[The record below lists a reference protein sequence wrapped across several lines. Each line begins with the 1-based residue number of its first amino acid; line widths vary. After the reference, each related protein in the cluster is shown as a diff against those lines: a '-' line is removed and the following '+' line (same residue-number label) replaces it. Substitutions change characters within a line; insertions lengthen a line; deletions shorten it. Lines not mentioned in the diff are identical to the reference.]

1 MSPRKK
7 TNNLTAIDMY
17 HLFKEDPWRNKV
29 PYMTVSRKEVADKL
43 LKDGKDFITDV
54 VNVPRSKSTILMM

>member
-1 MSPRKK
+1 
-7 TNNLTAIDMY
+7 MY

-54 VNVPRSKSTILMM
+54 VNVPRSKSTILIM